1 MRCPTCLET
10 GLPLVVEVNTPR
22 TVRFA
27 IADAVAVADGIKA
40 PVRLFDSRSGEHW
53 DVNMEVREDRA
64 HAHRQF
70 VDCPQCGPVDCEV
83 VLPDSLYRPSHTFI
97 INPEAGS

>member
-1 MRCPTCLET
+1 MRCPSCLET
-10 GLPLVVEVNTPR
+10 GFPLVVEVTAPR
-22 TVRFA
+22 VVKFA
-27 IADAVAVADGIKA
+27 VSNGVATATEA

-53 DVNMEVREDRA
+53 EAHMEILEDRA
-64 HAHRQF
+64 HAQRQF

-83 VLPDSLYRPSHTFI
+83 VLPDALYQPSHTFI